1 MKFNM
6 FCNCT
11 KFAIIVSRFY
21 YEGNNFKPC
30 LLNSQK
36 VELKSNLANPDRL
49 CRMASMSSI
58 ATRLLLTNQR
68 DR

>member
-36 VELKSNLANPDRL
+36 VELKSNLAIPDRL
-49 CRMASMSSI
+49 CRMASI
-58 ATRLLLTNQR
+58 ATRLLLTNQH